1 LTAREPCVRVE
12 IQEEAPLTEDLHPSR
27 LRILE
32 FLARLDPA
40 EGSPTV
46 REVAKAVGL
55 KSPQTVHYHLLK
67 LEEEGYVERGK
78 IPGRKRRPLRL
89 TEKGWD
95 AVSTRPL
102 LGRIAAG
109 RGLEAMANEE
119 PYSLAAELLTPRP
132 GRRRF
137 LLVAKGDSMTGAGID
152 EGDLL
157 VVEENPSPPDGSV
170 VAALVMGER
179 EEEATV
185 KVLRR
190 QGKSIRLEARNGAH
204 EDIVVP
210 PDRVVVQGTVEW
222 VIRRPRPGRK

>member
-1 LTAREPCVRVE
+1 VRL
-12 IQEEAPLTEDLHPSR
+12 EEAPLTEDLHPSR
-27 LRILE
+27 LLILE
-32 FLARLDPA
+32 FLSRRDPA
-40 EGSPTV
+40 EGPPAV
-46 REVAKAVGL
+46 REVGEAMGL
-55 KSPQTVHYHLLK
+55 RSSQTVHHHLLR
-67 LEEEGYVERGK
+67 LEQDGYVERNR

-89 TEKGWD
+89 TEKGWE

-109 RGLEAMANEE
+109 RGLEATANEE
-119 PYSLAAELLTPRP
+119 PYSLAAELLSSRS

-137 LLVAKGDSMTGAGID
+137 LLEAKGDSMTGAGID

-170 VAALVMGER
+170 VAALVLGEQ
-179 EEEATV
+179 EQATV

-190 QGKSIRLEARNGAH
+190 RGELVGLEARSGAH

-210 PDRVVVQGTVEW
+210 AERVVVQGTVEW
-222 VIRRPRPGRK
+222 VIRRVRGRR

>member
-1 LTAREPCVRVE
+1 M
-12 IQEEAPLTEDLHPSR
+12 TEDLHPSR

-32 FLARLDPA
+32 FLARRDPT
-40 EGSPTV
+40 EGPPAV
-46 REVAKAVGL
+46 REVAEAVGL
-55 KSPQTVHYHLLK
+55 RSAQTVHHHLLK
-67 LEEEGYVERGK
+67 LEEDGYIERGS

-89 TEKGWD
+89 TDKGWD

-109 RGLEAMANEE
+109 RGLEALANEE
-119 PYSLAAELLTPRP
+119 PYSLAAELLAARP
-132 GRRRF
+132 GSRRF
-137 LLVAKGDSMTGAGID
+137 LLEARGDSMTGAGIE
-152 EGDLL
+152 EGDTL

-170 VAALVMGER
+170 VAALILDR

-190 QGKSIRLEARNGAH
+190 QGETIRLEARNGAH

-210 PDRVVVQGTVEW
+210 ADRVVVQGTVEW
-222 VIRRPRPGRK
+222 VIRRVRGRR

>member
-1 LTAREPCVRVE
+1 M
-12 IQEEAPLTEDLHPSR
+12 TEDLHPSR

-32 FLARLDPA
+32 FLARRDPT
-40 EGSPTV
+40 EGPPAV
-46 REVAKAVGL
+46 REVAEAVGL
-55 KSPQTVHYHLLK
+55 RSTQTVHHHLLK
-67 LEEEGYVERGK
+67 LEEDGYIDRGS

-89 TEKGWD
+89 TDKGWD

-109 RGLEAMANEE
+109 RGLEATVNEE
-119 PYSLAAELLTPRP
+119 PYSLAVELLASRP
-132 GRRRF
+132 GSRRF
-137 LLVAKGDSMTGAGID
+137 LLEARGDSMTGAGIE
-152 EGDLL
+152 EGDTL

-170 VAALVMGER
+170 VAALILDR

-190 QGKSIRLEARNGAH
+190 QGETIRLEARNGAH

-210 PDRVVVQGTVEW
+210 ADRVVVQGTVEW
-222 VIRRPRPGRK
+222 VIRRVRGRR

>member
-1 LTAREPCVRVE
+1 M
-12 IQEEAPLTEDLHPSR
+12 TEDLHPSR

-32 FLARLDPA
+32 FLARRDPT
-40 EGSPTV
+40 EGPPAV
-46 REVAKAVGL
+46 REVAEAVGL
-55 KSPQTVHYHLLK
+55 RSTQTVHHHLLK
-67 LEEEGYVERGK
+67 LEEDGYIDRGS

-89 TEKGWD
+89 TDKGWD

-109 RGLEAMANEE
+109 RGLEALANEE
-119 PYSLAAELLTPRP
+119 PYSLAAELLAARP
-132 GRRRF
+132 GSRRF
-137 LLVAKGDSMTGAGID
+137 LLEARGDSMTGAGIE
-152 EGDLL
+152 EGDTL

-170 VAALVMGER
+170 VAALILDR

-190 QGKSIRLEARNGAH
+190 QGETIRLEARNGAH

-210 PDRVVVQGTVEW
+210 ADRVVVQGTVEW
-222 VIRRPRPGRK
+222 VIRRVRGRR

>member
-1 LTAREPCVRVE
+1 
-12 IQEEAPLTEDLHPSR
+12 LTEDLHPSR

-32 FLARLDPA
+32 FLARRDPT
-40 EGSPTV
+40 EGPPAV
-46 REVAKAVGL
+46 REVAEAVGL
-55 KSPQTVHYHLLK
+55 RSTQTVHHHLLK
-67 LEEEGYVERGK
+67 LEEDGYIDRGS

-89 TEKGWD
+89 TDKGWD

-109 RGLEAMANEE
+109 RGLEALANEE
-119 PYSLAAELLTPRP
+119 PYSLAAELLAARP
-132 GRRRF
+132 GSRRF
-137 LLVAKGDSMTGAGID
+137 LLEARGDSMTGAGIE
-152 EGDLL
+152 EGDTL

-170 VAALVMGER
+170 VAALILGR

-190 QGKSIRLEARNGAH
+190 QGRSIRLEARNGAH

-210 PDRVVVQGTVEW
+210 ADRVVVQGTVEW
-222 VIRRPRPGRK
+222 VIRRVRGRR

>member
-1 LTAREPCVRVE
+1 M
-12 IQEEAPLTEDLHPSR
+12 TEDLHPSR

-32 FLARLDPA
+32 FLARRDPT
-40 EGSPTV
+40 EGPPAV
-46 REVAKAVGL
+46 REVAEAVGL
-55 KSPQTVHYHLLK
+55 RSTQTVHHHLLK
-67 LEEEGYVERGK
+67 LEEDGYIDRGS

-89 TEKGWD
+89 TDKGWD

-119 PYSLAAELLTPRP
+119 PYSLAAELLAARP
-132 GRRRF
+132 GSRRF
-137 LLVAKGDSMTGAGID
+137 LLEARGDSMTGAGIE
-152 EGDLL
+152 EGDTL

-170 VAALVMGER
+170 VAALILDR

-190 QGKSIRLEARNGAH
+190 QGETIRLEARNGAH

-210 PDRVVVQGTVEW
+210 ADRVVVQGTVEW
-222 VIRRPRPGRK
+222 VIRRVRGRR

>member
-1 LTAREPCVRVE
+1 MRL
-12 IQEEAPLTEDLHPSR
+12 EEALVSEDLHPSR

-32 FLARLDPA
+32 FLARWDPTL
-40 EGSPTV
+40 GPPTV
-46 REVAKAVGL
+46 REVGEAVGL
-55 KSPQTVHYHLLK
+55 KSSQTVHHHLRK
-67 LEEEGYVERGK
+67 LEGEGYVERGSAAS
-78 IPGRKRRPLRL
+78 RKRRPLRL
-89 TEKGWD
+89 TQKGWD

-109 RGLEAMANEE
+109 RGLEAVANEE
-119 PYSLAAELLTPRP
+119 PYSLAAELLSPRT

-137 LLVAKGDSMTGAGID
+137 LLEAKGNSMTGAGIE

-170 VAALVMGER
+170 VAALVLGEQ
-179 EEEATV
+179 EEATV

-190 QGKSIRLEARNGAH
+190 RGELVGLEARNGAH

-210 PDRVVVQGTVEW
+210 ADRVIVQGTVEW
-222 VIRRPRPGRK
+222 VIRRVRGRR

>member
-1 LTAREPCVRVE
+1 
-12 IQEEAPLTEDLHPSR
+12 LTEDLHPSR

-32 FLARLDPA
+32 FLARRDPT
-40 EGSPTV
+40 EGPPAV
-46 REVAKAVGL
+46 REVAEAVGL
-55 KSPQTVHYHLLK
+55 RSTQTVHHHLLK
-67 LEEEGYVERGK
+67 LEEDGYIDRGS

-89 TEKGWD
+89 TDKGWD

-109 RGLEAMANEE
+109 RGLEATANEE
-119 PYSLAAELLTPRP
+119 PYSLAAELLASRP
-132 GRRRF
+132 GSRRF
-137 LLVAKGDSMTGAGID
+137 LLEARGDSMTGAGIE
-152 EGDLL
+152 EGDTL

-170 VAALVMGER
+170 VAALILDK

-190 QGKSIRLEARNGAH
+190 QGETIRLEARNGAH

-210 PDRVVVQGTVEW
+210 ADRVVVQGTVEW
-222 VIRRPRPGRK
+222 VIRRVRGRR

>member
-1 LTAREPCVRVE
+1 M
-12 IQEEAPLTEDLHPSR
+12 TEDLHPSR

-32 FLARLDPA
+32 FLARRDPT
-40 EGSPTV
+40 EGPPAV
-46 REVAKAVGL
+46 REVAEAVGL
-55 KSPQTVHYHLLK
+55 RSAQTVHHHLLK
-67 LEEEGYVERGK
+67 LEEGGYIDRGS

-89 TEKGWD
+89 TDKGWD

-109 RGLEAMANEE
+109 RGLEATANEE
-119 PYSLAAELLTPRP
+119 PYSLAVELLASRP
-132 GRRRF
+132 GSRRF
-137 LLVAKGDSMTGAGID
+137 LLEARGDSMTGAGIE
-152 EGDLL
+152 EGDTL

-170 VAALVMGER
+170 VAALILDR

-190 QGKSIRLEARNGAH
+190 QGETIRLEARNGAH

-210 PDRVVVQGTVEW
+210 ADRVVVQGTVEW
-222 VIRRPRPGRK
+222 VIRRVRGRR

>member
-1 LTAREPCVRVE
+1 
-12 IQEEAPLTEDLHPSR
+12 LTEDLHPSR

-32 FLARLDPA
+32 FLARRDPT
-40 EGSPTV
+40 EGPPAV
-46 REVAKAVGL
+46 REIAEAVGL
-55 KSPQTVHYHLLK
+55 RSAQTVHHHLLK
-67 LEEEGYVERGK
+67 LEEDGYIERGS

-89 TEKGWD
+89 TDKGWD

-109 RGLEAMANEE
+109 RGLEATANEE
-119 PYSLAAELLTPRP
+119 PYSLAAELLASRP
-132 GRRRF
+132 GSRRF
-137 LLVAKGDSMTGAGID
+137 LLEARGDSMTGAGIE
-152 EGDLL
+152 EGDTL

-170 VAALVMGER
+170 VAALILDR

-190 QGKSIRLEARNGAH
+190 QGETIRLEARNGAH

-210 PDRVVVQGTVEW
+210 ADRVVVQGTVEW
-222 VIRRPRPGRK
+222 VIRRVRGRR

>member
-1 LTAREPCVRVE
+1 M
-12 IQEEAPLTEDLHPSR
+12 TEDLHPSR

-32 FLARLDPA
+32 FLARRDPT
-40 EGSPTV
+40 EGPPAV
-46 REVAKAVGL
+46 REVAEAVGL
-55 KSPQTVHYHLLK
+55 RSTQTVHHHLLK
-67 LEEEGYVERGK
+67 LEEDGYIERRK

-102 LGRIAAG
+102 MGRIAAG

-119 PYSLAAELLTPRP
+119 PYSLAAELLAARP
-132 GRRRF
+132 GSRRF
-137 LLVAKGDSMTGAGID
+137 LLEARGDSMTGAGIE
-152 EGDLL
+152 EGDTL

-170 VAALVMGER
+170 VAALILDR

-190 QGKSIRLEARNGAH
+190 QGETIRLEARSGAH

-210 PDRVVVQGTVEW
+210 ADRVVVQGTVEW
-222 VIRRPRPGRK
+222 VIRRVRGRR

>member
-1 LTAREPCVRVE
+1 VGL
-12 IQEEAPLTEDLHPSR
+12 EETSLSEELHPSR

-32 FLARLDPA
+32 FLGRRDPA
-40 EGSPTV
+40 DGPPAV
-46 REVAKAVGL
+46 REIGEVVGL
-55 KSPQTVHYHLLK
+55 RSTQTVHYHLLG
-67 LEEEGYVERGK
+67 LEEGGYVERGR

-95 AVSTRPL
+95 AVSTRPF

-109 RGLEAMANEE
+109 RGLQALANEE
-119 PYSLAAELLTPRP
+119 SYSIAAELLTPRP

-137 LLVAKGDSMTGAGID
+137 LLEAKGNSMTGAGIE

-170 VAALVMGER
+170 VAALILDR

-190 QGKSIRLEARNGAH
+190 QGESIRLEARNGAH

-210 PDRVVVQGTVEW
+210 ADRVVVQGTVEW
-222 VIRRPRPGRK
+222 VIRRVRGRR

>member
-1 LTAREPCVRVE
+1 
-12 IQEEAPLTEDLHPSR
+12 LTEDLHPSR

-32 FLARLDPA
+32 FLARRDPT
-40 EGSPTV
+40 EGPPAV
-46 REVAKAVGL
+46 REVAEAVGL
-55 KSPQTVHYHLLK
+55 RSAQTVHHHLLK
-67 LEEEGYVERGK
+67 LEEDGYIHRGS

-89 TEKGWD
+89 TDKGWD

-109 RGLEAMANEE
+109 RGLEATANEE
-119 PYSLAAELLTPRP
+119 PYSLAAELLASRP
-132 GRRRF
+132 GSRRF
-137 LLVAKGDSMTGAGID
+137 LLEARGDSMTGAGIE
-152 EGDLL
+152 EGDTL

-170 VAALVMGER
+170 VAALILDR

-190 QGKSIRLEARNGAH
+190 QGETIRLEARNGAH

-210 PDRVVVQGTVEW
+210 ADRVVVQGTVEW
-222 VIRRPRPGRK
+222 VIRRVRGRR

>member
-1 LTAREPCVRVE
+1 M
-12 IQEEAPLTEDLHPSR
+12 TEDLHPSR

-32 FLARLDPA
+32 FLARRDPA
-40 EGSPTV
+40 EGPPAV
-46 REVAKAVGL
+46 REVAEAVGL
-55 KSPQTVHYHLLK
+55 RSPQTVHHHLLG
-67 LEEEGYVERGK
+67 LEEGGYVKRGK

-89 TEKGWD
+89 TEKGWG

-109 RGLEAMANEE
+109 RGLEATANEE
-119 PYSLAAELLTPRP
+119 PYSLAAELLSSRS

-137 LLVAKGDSMTGAGID
+137 LLEAKGDSMTGAGID

-157 VVEENPSPPDGSV
+157 VIEENPSPPDGSV
-170 VAALVMGER
+170 VAALVLGE

-190 QGKSIRLEARNGAH
+190 RGKLVGLEPRNGDH
-204 EDIVVP
+204 EDIVVSA
-210 PDRVVVQGTVEW
+210 DRVVVQGTVEW
-222 VIRRPRPGRK
+222 VVRRVRGRR

>member
-1 LTAREPCVRVE
+1 M
-12 IQEEAPLTEDLHPSR
+12 TEDLHPSR

-32 FLARLDPA
+32 FLARRDPT
-40 EGSPTV
+40 EGPPAV
-46 REVAKAVGL
+46 REVAEAVGL
-55 KSPQTVHYHLLK
+55 RSAQTVHHHLLK
-67 LEEEGYVERGK
+67 LEEDGYIDRGS

-89 TEKGWD
+89 TDKGWD

-119 PYSLAAELLTPRP
+119 PYSLAAELLAARP
-132 GRRRF
+132 GSRRF
-137 LLVAKGDSMTGAGID
+137 LLEARGDSMTGAGIE
-152 EGDLL
+152 EGDTL

-170 VAALVMGER
+170 VAALILDR

-190 QGKSIRLEARNGAH
+190 QGETIRLEARNGAH

-210 PDRVVVQGTVEW
+210 ADRVVVQGTVEW
-222 VIRRPRPGRK
+222 VIRRVRGRR

>member
-1 LTAREPCVRVE
+1 LS
-12 IQEEAPLTEDLHPSR
+12 EDLHPSR

-32 FLARLDPA
+32 FLARRDPT
-40 EGSPTV
+40 EGPPAV
-46 REVAKAVGL
+46 REVAEAVGL
-55 KSPQTVHYHLLK
+55 RSTQTVHHHLLR
-67 LEEEGYVERGK
+67 LEEGGYVERGR

-109 RGLEAMANEE
+109 RGLEALANEE
-119 PYSLAAELLTPRP
+119 PYSLATEILTPGS

-137 LLVAKGDSMTGAGID
+137 LLEAKGDSMTGAGIE
-152 EGDLL
+152 EGDTL

-170 VAALVMGER
+170 VAALILGR

-190 QGKSIRLEARNGAH
+190 QGRSIRLEARNGAH

-210 PDRVVVQGTVEW
+210 ADRVVVQGTVEW
-222 VIRRPRPGRK
+222 VIRRVRGRR

>member
-1 LTAREPCVRVE
+1 LTASDTYVRVGL
-12 IQEEAPLTEDLHPSR
+12 EEAPLTEELHPSR

-32 FLARLDPA
+32 FLARRDPA
-40 EGSPTV
+40 DGPPAV
-46 REVAKAVGL
+46 REVGEAVGL
-55 KSPQTVHYHLLK
+55 RSAQTVHHHLLK
-67 LEEEGYVERGK
+67 LEEEGYIKRDK

-89 TEKGWD
+89 TQKGWD

-109 RGLEAMANEE
+109 RGLEALANEE
-119 PYSLAAELLTPRP
+119 PYSLAAELLFSRS

-137 LLVAKGDSMTGAGID
+137 LLEARGDSMTGAGID
-152 EGDLL
+152 EGDTL

-170 VAALVMGER
+170 VAALVSGEQ
-179 EEEATV
+179 EEATV

-210 PDRVVVQGTVEW
+210 ADRVVVQGTVEW
-222 VIRRPRPGRK
+222 VIRRVRSGR

>member
-1 LTAREPCVRVE
+1 
-12 IQEEAPLTEDLHPSR
+12 LTEDLHPSR

-32 FLARLDPA
+32 FLARRDPA
-40 EGSPTV
+40 EGPPAV
-46 REVAKAVGL
+46 REVGEAVGL
-55 KSPQTVHYHLLK
+55 RSSQTVHQHLLK
-67 LEEEGYVERGK
+67 LEEDGYVERSK

-89 TEKGWD
+89 TEKGWG

-109 RGLEAMANEE
+109 RGLEATASEE
-119 PYSLAAELLTPRP
+119 PYSLAGELLSSRS

-137 LLVAKGDSMTGAGID
+137 LLEAKGDSMTGAGIE

-170 VAALVMGER
+170 VAALVLGEQ
-179 EEEATV
+179 EEATV

-190 QGKSIRLEARNGAH
+190 RGGTVRLEARNGAH

-210 PDRVVVQGTVEW
+210 ADRVVVQGTVEW
-222 VIRRPRPGRK
+222 VIRRVRGRR